1 VVGASKLTIISRL
14 ARCRDGDLCMERP
27 KQRLN
32 RERVGRS
39 KRINFKVE
47 LNCTPA
53 TSFGDCVRYLTVGVC
68 SFHRYSSV
76 PVRYNEI
83 I

>member
-1 VVGASKLTIISRL
+1 MVGVGASKLAIISRL

-32 RERVGRS
+32 RVRVGRS
-39 KRINFKVE
+39 KQINFKVQ

-53 TSFGDCVRYLTVGVC
+53 TSFGDCVGYLANQYMDLLYRG
-68 SFHRYSSV
+68 SMLFS
-76 PVRYNEI
+76 
-83 I
+83 